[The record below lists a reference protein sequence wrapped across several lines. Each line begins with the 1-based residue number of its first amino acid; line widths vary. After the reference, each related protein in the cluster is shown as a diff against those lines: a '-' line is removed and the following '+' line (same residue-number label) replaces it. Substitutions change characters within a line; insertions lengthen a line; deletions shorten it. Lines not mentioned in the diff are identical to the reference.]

1 MNAPIVCSK
10 RLACMV
16 LVATG
21 FILSLNA
28 SNAQEPFSDP
38 RSARILAM
46 TKVYEPRE
54 YVSTSKVSLRYRM
67 LKPMGYQPGK
77 KYPLVLFLH
86 GAGERGDDNQVT
98 LVHAASDF
106 ADEQRRKQYPCYVVI
121 PQCPERKKWSEVDW
135 SKDSSELPKEPST
148 EPGMRLHDIQISSRL
163 QHRCVA
169 GATQQL
175 SKHLRSYPF
184 GVSMAQTIRL
194 SK

>member
-1 MNAPIVCSK
+1 
-10 RLACMV
+10 MV

-21 FILSLNA
+21 VILSLNV
-28 SNAQEPFSDP
+28 SNAQEPTSDP

-121 PQCPERKKWSEVDW
+121 PQCPEQKKWSEVDW
-135 SKDSSELPKEPST
+135 SKDSS
-148 EPGMRLHDIQISSRL
+148 
-163 QHRCVA
+163 
-169 GATQQL
+169 
-175 SKHLRSYPF
+175 
-184 GVSMAQTIRL
+184 
-194 SK
+194 